1 MVTDDL
7 THKNM
12 WLLAFAF
19 AIFVYLV
26 AFVLFLLNKA
36 VFIIS
41 NCRVEHRRPVERH
54 VLTLGRDPAR
64 DLNGAGV
71 RLCVCVSDLWLS
83 CRLRLQPAA
92 SWTTRQWES

>member
-19 AIFVYLV
+19 AIFVYLA

-54 VLTLGRDPAR
+54 VLTLGRCMF
-64 DLNGAGV
+64 V
-71 RLCVCVSDLWLS
+71 SVCVCV
-83 CRLRLQPAA
+83 
-92 SWTTRQWES
+92 